1 MIVAASL
8 GDFLWSLLVIFFMF
22 VYFVLLFQ
30 VIGDLFR
37 RSDIGGWKKAAWILF
52 LILLPFV
59 GLFVYFIVNSQG
71 MADRNVQAVNQ
82 SREQFDSYVKDVA
95 RESGPADQIARAK
108 ELLDSG
114 TITQEEFDS
123 IKAKAIAT

>member
-8 GDFLWSLLVIFFMF
+8 GDFLWTLLVIFFMF

-37 RSDIGGWKKAAWILF
+37 RHDVGGWKKAAWILF

-59 GLFVYFIVNSQG
+59 GLFVYFIANSQG
-71 MADRNVQAVNQ
+71 MADRNIQAVKQ
-82 SREQFDSYVKDVA
+82 SQEQFDSYVKQVA
-95 RESGPADQIARAK
+95 SESGPADQIAKAK
-108 ELLDSG
+108 QLLDSG
-114 TITQEEFDS
+114 AITQEEFDS